1 MKKGINSMIQEFRE
15 TLTNEINKSLN
26 EGMPIMVTSLVLENL
41 LMEVQNNAESII
53 QQEQKQMEEAQK
65 SMESQV
71 VWEDPEKESE
81 E

>member
-1 MKKGINSMIQEFRE
+1 MIQEFRE